1 MNETRKFVKES
12 VVYTLGDIFA
22 KSLAFILIPIF
33 TRYLIKSDYAI
44 YNIVITIW
52 PVLVIIYFKGIA
64 GYMIRGYFELKAE
77 NDKKEFFGSLI
88 LLSLFISVVFSG
100 IMHLFGDQLFS
111 PLFKDISYKPYLQFA
126 VGIAF
131 FKLFIHN
138 VLTIYRTKRKP
149 LTVVSLSVFNFAINV
164 SIIVLFVVFLKK
176 ELIGALYGQLISLAI
191 IASLFFIY
199 IQKDIRY
206 KLRMNYVRTA
216 LLFALPLIPHALS
229 AWIINLSDRILIE
242 RFSTLEN
249 LAVYALGYQL
259 AMSLDILINSMNQAW
274 MPFFYS
280 NAANKDQ
287 QKELMKSTTFYF
299 TLVVAIGLLMSLYSR
314 EIILFAGKMEYIEA
328 TKIFPMIVL
337 GFVIH
342 SIYYMSSAAIFY
354 KNKTYLVPIISIT
367 AGIFNIG
374 LNIWWL
380 PKIGYIAAAYSTIIS
395 FAVMAVMGY
404 FFAQRCFPIPFQ
416 FSKLLAIFSIAFSL
430 YAISQILQF
439 EYWLYAIPFKAG
451 IFLLFPLSLILTN
464 LVQIKD
470 IRNFRS
476 IFFSVKK

>member
-1 MNETRKFVKES
+1 KFVKES

-22 KSLAFILIPIF
+22 KSLAFILIPIY

-52 PVLVIIYFKGIA
+52 PVLVILYFKGIA

-77 NDKKEFFGSLI
+77 SERKEFFGSLI
-88 LLSLFISVVFSG
+88 LLSLFISVVLSG
-100 IMHLFGDQLFS
+100 LVHIFGDQIFS
-111 PLFKDISYKPYLQFA
+111 PLFKDVSYKPYLQFA

-138 VLTIYRTKRKP
+138 VLTIYRTKRRP

-164 SIIVLFVVFLKK
+164 AIIILFVVILKK
-176 ELIGALYGQLISLAI
+176 ELMGALYGQVISLGLISLI
-191 IASLFFIY
+191 FFLY

-206 KLRMNYVRTA
+206 KIRGHYIRAA
-216 LLFALPLIPHALS
+216 LLFSIPLIPHALS
-229 AWIINLSDRILIE
+229 GWIINLSDRILIE

-249 LAVYALGYQL
+249 LAIYALGYQL
-259 AMSLDILINSMNQAW
+259 AMALDILINSMNQAW

-314 EIILFAGKMEYIEA
+314 EIILFAGKMEYIDA
-328 TKIFPMIVL
+328 SKIFPLIVL
-337 GFVIH
+337 AFVIH

-354 KNKTYLVPIISIT
+354 MNKTYIVPFISIT
-367 AGIFNIG
+367 AGIINIS

-380 PKIGYIAAAYSTIIS
+380 PQFGYIAAAYSTIIS
-395 FAVMAVMGY
+395 FIVMAVMGY
-404 FFAQRCFPIPFQ
+404 FFAQHFYPIPFQ
-416 FSKLLAIFSIAFSL
+416 FSKLIAVFIIALLIYGISL
-430 YAISQILQF
+430 LF
-439 EYWLYAIPFKAG
+439 HLENWFYAIPVKLALFA
-451 IFLLFPLSLILTN
+451 LFPLALILSN

-470 IRNFRS
+470 IRNFKS
-476 IFFSVKK
+476 IFFG